1 MTSSIQSF
9 SFWLNEQK
17 ISFCDWYESVAGHVF
32 PVCGGSGGAA
42 TKTTSNFCIVTLG
55 GYLPTALS
63 GFNPTSPVYCQI
75 TGSEGNLVHLVA
87 AAGLKNRR
95 EKMERS
101 CQMSSL
107 SPPQLPS
114 RLPLFFFIFAA
125 KRQREIK
132 GGWHERQRLCFSM
145 PCLAALSPLQ
155 IWKCW
160 IPNPACTYDAY
171 SLPQP
176 HLSYFLDS
184 LPSLLPPCLNPSSSS
199 SIPSSSAAL
208 GLLGAEALDWQ
219 LLWQSVERAE
229 SGWVSALLQGL
240 KAAANVVASC
250 RSERSPWNKTQSPL
264 LFSLLLSTEAGR
276 SQIAFSNRSRVY
288 SGCGNWNI
296 SQTHILPGCFSL
308 PLKKLKI

>member
-1 MTSSIQSF
+1 MCSLSVVAVVGLPPRLPVTSVLWHSEDTYRRLCPGSIRLLRRIVRSQVLRGT
-9 SFWLNEQK
+9 W
-17 ISFCDWYESVAGHVF
+17 
-32 PVCGGSGGAA
+32 
-42 TKTTSNFCIVTLG
+42 CIWWQRQG
-55 GYLPTALS
+55 WR
-63 GFNPTSPVYCQI
+63 I
-75 TGSEGNLVHLVA
+75 DE
-87 AAGLKNRR
+87 KRWR
-95 EKMERS
+95 EAVRWAPYPLRS
-101 CQMSSL
+101 CLLAFPSSSSFL
-107 SPPQLPS
+107 LPKGRGRSKEADMKGWDCAS
-114 RLPLFFFIFAA
+114 RCPASL
-125 KRQREIK
+125 
-132 GGWHERQRLCFSM
+132 
-145 PCLAALSPLQ
+145 LSPLQ

-288 SGCGNWNI
+288 SGCGNWNT

-308 PLKKLKI
+308 PFLKFSFYYRAFWRL